1 MGTTNTRKLGI
12 LGGVVLLAAS
22 GASQAS
28 LITGPNLTYG
38 NANFLGFI
46 GDGIPSSLSMEASYI
61 NNLNSLA
68 AGAGS
73 TTIGSETYSRSDS
86 TLSGPFVDAVV
97 LGATKDESVDDV
109 DSSSL
114 QAGIYQYILG
124 KYDGRNYG
132 SLVWYNADGFTG
144 NITLQG
150 TAGTGNYALS
160 HISFFNSS
168 TGDPSTSIPV
178 PATLLLFGLGLL
190 GLGFL
195 NRRR

>member
-1 MGTTNTRKLGI
+1 MGTITRKLGI

-28 LITGPNLTYG
+28 LITNPSLTYG
-38 NANFLGFI
+38 NANYLGYI
-46 GDGIPSSLSMEASYI
+46 NDGIPSGLSTEVGYI
-61 NNLNSLA
+61 NNLNDLA
-68 AGAGS
+68 AGAGPTS
-73 TTIGSETYSRSDS
+73 IGSETYDRIDS
-86 TLSGPFVDAVV
+86 TLLGPFADAVTN
-97 LGATKDESVDDV
+97 AAIKDETVDDI
-109 DSSSL
+109 DSSS
-114 QAGIYQYILG
+114 QQSGIYQYILG
-124 KYDGRNYG
+124 KYDGPNYG

-144 NITLQG
+144 DITLQG

-195 NRRR
+195 NRKR